1 VQPAPPK
8 DNGTA
13 GIANLPRM
21 SKPLVSV
28 VIVTFESEDD
38 IGECIRSI
46 VTSDIALEIIVIDN
60 ASSDR
65 TTEEVS
71 RFASNNPCCRLI
83 RNRENVGF
91 ARAVNQGISVARG
104 EYFLVMNPDC
114 TLQPD
119 TVRTAL
125 TVIQASP
132 DAALAG
138 CMLVNIDGTE
148 QAGARRYFPTPWRA
162 LVRVLRLNRF
172 ALLHP
177 RFHCFLMNR
186 EPVPSHPVEVE
197 AISGAFMLAR
207 RSAIEQ
213 VGMLDEGYFMH
224 CEDLDW
230 CVRFGQAG
238 WKVLFVPQAQAV
250 HKRGRSSRSR
260 PIKVELYKHR
270 GMIRYYRKFL
280 RHRYPEIML
289 WGVTVA
295 VWTRFMAKTVAL
307 LLSETSE
314 LSAPSTHDLPETVR
328 SYAR

>member
-1 VQPAPPK
+1 MA
-8 DNGTA
+8 
-13 GIANLPRM
+13 
-21 SKPLVSV
+21 KPLVSV
-28 VIVTFESEDD
+28 VIVTFESQDD
-38 IGECIRSI
+38 IGECVQSVIA
-46 VTSDIALEIIVIDN
+46 SDIALEIIVIDN
-60 ASSDR
+60 ASLDN
-65 TTEEVS
+65 TVEEAA
-71 RFASNNPCCRLI
+71 RIASHNPSCRLI

-91 ARAVNQGISVARG
+91 ARAVNQGIRVARG
-104 EYFLVMNPDC
+104 EYFLVVNPDC

-138 CMLVNIDGTE
+138 CMLLNIDGTE

-162 LVRVLRLNRF
+162 LVRVLRLSRF
-172 ALLHP
+172 ARLHP

-250 HKRGRSSRSR
+250 HKRGRSSRTR

-280 RHRYPEIML
+280 RYRYPEIML
-289 WGVTVA
+289 WGVTAA
-295 VWTRFMAKTVAL
+295 VWTRFMARATVL
-307 LLSETSE
+307 LLWETSE
-314 LSAPSTHDLPETVR
+314 LSPSTAHELPKTVQ
-328 SYAR
+328 SYAG

>member
-1 VQPAPPK
+1 
-8 DNGTA
+8 
-13 GIANLPRM
+13 M

-38 IGECIRSI
+38 IVECIRSVI
-46 VTSDIALEIIVIDN
+46 SSDLALEIIVIDN
-60 ASSDR
+60 ASSDN
-65 TTEEVS
+65 TVEEVT
-71 RFASNNPCCRLI
+71 RVTANNASCRII

-91 ARAVNQGISVARG
+91 ARAVNQGIGIARG

-125 TVIQASP
+125 SVIQASP

-138 CMLVNIDGTE
+138 CMLLNIDGTE
-148 QAGARRYFPTPWRA
+148 QAGARRHFPTPWRA
-162 LVRVLRLNRF
+162 LVRVLRLHRF
-172 ALLHP
+172 AKLHP
-177 RFHCFLMNR
+177 GFHCFLMNR
-186 EPVPSHPVEVE
+186 DPVPSHPVEVE
-197 AISGAFMLAR
+197 AISGAFMLVR
-207 RSAIEQ
+207 RTAIEQ

-250 HKRGRSSRSR
+250 HKRGRSSRAR
-260 PIKVELYKHR
+260 PIHVELYKHR
-270 GMIRYYRKFL
+270 GMIRFYRKFL

-289 WGVTVA
+289 WGVTIA
-295 VWTRFMAKTVAL
+295 VWTRFVARTIGL
-307 LLSETSE
+307 LLAVSPRLT
-314 LSAPSTHDLPETVR
+314 PSMRDHQPQLERARP
-328 SYAR
+328 YAG

>member
-1 VQPAPPK
+1 
-8 DNGTA
+8 
-13 GIANLPRM
+13 M

-38 IGECIRSI
+38 IVECFRS
-46 VTSDIALEIIVIDN
+46 VLASDISLEIIIIDN
-60 ASSDR
+60 ASSDHTVER
-65 TTEEVS
+65 IAQLTPS
-71 RFASNNPCCRLI
+71 APSCRLI
-83 RNRENVGF
+83 CNRENVGF
-91 ARAVNQGISVARG
+91 AKAVNQGIGVAQG
-104 EYFLVMNPDC
+104 QYFLVMNPDC

-125 TVIQASP
+125 AVIQRSP

-138 CMLVNIDGTE
+138 CMLLNIDGTE
-148 QAGARRYFPTPWRA
+148 QAGGRRYFPTPWRA
-162 LVRVLRLNRF
+162 LVRVLKLHRF
-172 ALLHP
+172 AGLHP

-186 EPVPSHPVEVE
+186 EPVPSRPVEVD
-197 AISGAFMLAR
+197 AISGAFMLVR
-207 RSAIEQ
+207 RSAIDQ
-213 VGMLDEGYFMH
+213 VGVLDEGYFMH

-260 PIKVELYKHR
+260 PIQVELHKHR

-295 VWTRFMAKTVAL
+295 VWVRFITRAISL
-307 LLSETSE
+307 LLSEVRPTSG
-314 LSAPSTHDLPETVR
+314 SPSRHHSSLENAR
-328 SYAR
+328 RYAR

>member
-1 VQPAPPK
+1 
-8 DNGTA
+8 
-13 GIANLPRM
+13 
-21 SKPLVSV
+21 
-28 VIVTFESEDD
+28 
-38 IGECIRSI
+38 
-46 VTSDIALEIIVIDN
+46 VIDN
-60 ASSDR
+60 ASSDD
-65 TTEEVS
+65 TIDQVTQV
-71 RFASNNPCCRLI
+71 AADNPSCRLI

-91 ARAVNQGISVARG
+91 AKAVNQGISVARG

-125 TVIQASP
+125 AVIQASP

-138 CMLVNIDGTE
+138 CMLLNIDGTE

-162 LVRVLRLNRF
+162 LVQVLRLHRF
-172 ALLHP
+172 ARLHP

-186 EPVPSHPVEVE
+186 DPVPSRPVEVD

-260 PIKVELYKHR
+260 PIQVELYKHR

-280 RHRYPEIML
+280 RHSYPEIML
-289 WGVTVA
+289 WGVTIA
-295 VWTRFMAKTVAL
+295 VWVRFAARTLTL
-307 LLSETSE
+307 LLSETPRIS
-314 LSAPSTHDLPETVR
+314 PPGVETSQSQPLENVR
-328 SYAR
+328 RYAGSVR